1 MRGKVLSTL
10 CSLGVCFS
18 TQTPVWCEDGLP
30 NSAVASTQPVAAAPQ
45 PVAPSTQ
52 PVGAAAQSAASA
64 SKPTADPKAIEEQLR
79 DLFDTIKKVSH
90 AAQNLQSECNR
101 SYNADAIDNLVMDP
115 WMTGEP
121 GLMNVMPPPFPGA
134 LKPLPAR
141 KKWIDYDQNQITQ
154 LLRILTNEVNA
165 LGGAASIDSSIK
177 VTIEILQDNMQQVDE
192 QYARLTALTNPS
204 TSDAKGNPNYDKT
217 AITRTAQAL
226 KDEASGMNEIRK
238 RLLRQLKEISKD
250 N

>member
-1 MRGKVLSTL
+1 MHGKVLSIL
-10 CSLGVCFS
+10 SGLGICLS
-18 TQTPVWCEDGLP
+18 IQTPVFCENAQPSNG
-30 NSAVASTQPVAAAPQ
+30 AASPQPVAAASQ
-45 PVAPSTQ
+45 PAGSSQ
-52 PVGAAAQSAASA
+52 PAAAASA
-64 SKPTADPKAIEEQLR
+64 TKPTTDPKAIEEQLR
-79 DLFDTIKKVSH
+79 DLFDTLKKISH

-101 SYNADAIDNLVMDP
+101 TYNADAVDNLVMDP

-121 GLMNVMPPPFPGA
+121 GLLNALPPPFPDA
-134 LKPLPAR
+134 LKQLPAR

-192 QYARLTALTNPS
+192 QYARLTSLTNPNS
-204 TSDAKGNPNYDKT
+204 FDDKGNPNYDKK
-217 AITRTAQAL
+217 AITKTAQAF